1 MSQVRSLMTSPK
13 SSSSQSSQGS
23 GSVSRLHQPFRMGR
37 EEVGLTPSEYFRS
50 DIPMGGSKKSNVYA
64 SLRISGADF
73 KKAERVFSFQSKCM
87 NGSTPNLTAAA
98 DAFFSGPQA
107 ISQASQM

>member
-23 GSVSRLHQPFRMGR
+23 VSRLHQPFRRGR
-37 EEVGLTPSEYFRS
+37 EAVGLTPSEYFRS